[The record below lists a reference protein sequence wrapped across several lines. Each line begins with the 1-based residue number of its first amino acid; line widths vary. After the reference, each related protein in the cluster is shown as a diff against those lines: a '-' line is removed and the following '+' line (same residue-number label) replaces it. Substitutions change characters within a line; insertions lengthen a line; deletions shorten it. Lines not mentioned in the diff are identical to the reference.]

1 MIGGCV
7 IFAALLF
14 FMDYSDLSWSNNKNN
29 YIGIVASVLIIMSMI
44 MSNRH
49 ENAKKKIN
57 MKVNQ

>member
-7 IFAALLF
+7 IFVAWLF
-14 FMDYSDLSWSNNKNN
+14 LMDYSDLSWSKNISA

-49 ENAKKKIN
+49 ENAKKKTT
-57 MKVNQ
+57 